1 MYTLLALLATAP
13 GLPPELEALH
23 RFRGPE
29 VLRTAVIQ
37 WTVRD
42 DLVDTDQNHGAHTR
56 YYTTRIAGNDVAV
69 THHGDEEGAIARL
82 PDGAPAVGAD
92 YNGERSLLRSNG
104 ELWEHPENAPFANT
118 WSPDRAPFFEV
129 FDVRRMGLDSG
140 PMQQPL
146 SDQRRAAG
154 LPDLEYKVE
163 RDGDLTLVRGRSPTG
178 TEYRWW
184 LDTRKDNAVVRSA
197 VYQNGRAIG
206 QTDYDLEQF
215 DNVWFPARVTQYRL
229 GAGDVVGVRASRI
242 INIVRA
248 EFNRDSHPKIL
259 TPEDIGIEVGTSI
272 RGQDPGCRHG
282 VWDGAE
288 VIATTEFL
296 TRAQSGQLR
305 RGPTVTRELVQ
316 RGALPASQLEALS
329 TAEAKHAAWPGPP
342 EQRERTVWGPLPFE
356 SDWEAYTRRFIT
368 RHKLAA
374 DQTQRA
380 LDILKD
386 CKAQAAR
393 FLARHKDDCVKIDED
408 LKAAKSAAGETQP
421 ERAMAIAARIRPLRE
436 GVERIRKSELEPRLE
451 RVLTTEQRQAAEKS
465 SGNAATDTA
474 AQSQPVSGPA
484 E

>member
-1 MYTLLALLATAP
+1 MYTLLALLATPP
-13 GLPPELEALH
+13 GLPSELEALH
-23 RFRGPE
+23 QFRGPE

-42 DLVDTDQNHGAHTR
+42 DIVDTDQYHGAHTR

-69 THHGDEEGAIARL
+69 THHGDEEGVFARL
-82 PDGAPAVGAD
+82 ANGAPAVGAD

-118 WSPDRAPFFEV
+118 WSPDRAPFFEL
-129 FDVRRMGLDSG
+129 FDMRRMGLDSS
-140 PMQQPL
+140 PLQQPL

-163 RDGDLTLVRGRSPTG
+163 RDGGLTLVRGRSPTG

-184 LDTRKDNAVVRSA
+184 LDTHKDNAVIRTA

-215 DNVWFPARVTQYRL
+215 DDVWFPARITQYRL
-229 GAGDVVGVRASRI
+229 GAGDVVGVRASRV

-305 RGPTVTRELVQ
+305 RGPTVTRELVH
-316 RGALPASQLEALS
+316 RGGLPESQLEGLP
-329 TAEAKHAAWPGPP
+329 TAAAKRAAWPGPP
-342 EQRERTVWGPLPFE
+342 EQRERTAWGPVPFE

-386 CKAQAAR
+386 CKAQAAQ
-393 FLARHKDDCVKIDED
+393 FLARHKDNCVKIDED
-408 LKAAKSAAGETQP
+408 LKAAKSAAGESQP
-421 ERAMAIAARIRPLRE
+421 EKARAIAARIRPLRE
-436 GVERIRKSELEPRLE
+436 GVERIRKNELEPRLE
-451 RVLTTEQRQAAEKS
+451 RVLTTEQRRAADKS
-465 SGNAATDTA
+465 LGSDAAN
-474 AQSQPVSGPA
+474 SPEQPTRAGSHA